1 MIGGHGARNAAG
13 PASKADVGGDT
24 IEAEATTALERFR
37 QRSRSYRGHRLRN
50 EGWRAWR
57 GSRNG
62 NIRISVLL
70 VIL

>member
-1 MIGGHGARNAAG
+1 MKRAVLSLTAISMLILLTACG
-13 PASKADVGGDT
+13 KK
-24 IEAEATTALERFR
+24 EATPDCEQAMGIIIVND
-37 QRSRSYRGHRLRN
+37 RGHRLRN